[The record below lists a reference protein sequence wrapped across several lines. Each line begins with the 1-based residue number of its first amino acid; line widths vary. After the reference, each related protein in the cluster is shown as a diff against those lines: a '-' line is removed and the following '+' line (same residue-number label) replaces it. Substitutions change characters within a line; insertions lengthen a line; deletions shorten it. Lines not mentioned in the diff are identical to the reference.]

1 LPRRAPLAARG
12 AQEAGAMR
20 RAGRRGE

>member
-1 LPRRAPLAARG
+1 LPRQAPLAARG